1 LALARRLAPQA
12 RVAIAGRQPD
22 KLRAAAG
29 GSPGILVQQLDVA
42 DDASAASAVEAV
54 AASLGGIDLLVNAAG
69 NMTAYRIEDAD
80 AMRRA
85 ELDVATNFL
94 GSIRMTRLAL
104 PFLRQSKTGGVV
116 LISSVVALAPAPG
129 FAIYSATKAA
139 VRSLARSMRRELAGA
154 VSVYEVLPTW
164 TDTPQAASLRVGK
177 LTPDAVAAAIVS
189 GIERDRWEIR
199 VGRAGTVDFVNR
211 LRPSLAEAL
220 VARATRSR

>member
-1 LALARRLAPQA
+1 M
-12 RVAIAGRQPD
+12 
-22 KLRAAAG
+22 
-29 GSPGILVQQLDVA
+29 LVQQLDVT
-42 DDASAASAVEAV
+42 DDASAASAIEAV

-104 PFLRQSKTGGVV
+104 PHLRQSKTGGVV
-116 LISSVVALAPAPG
+116 MISSVVALAPAPG

-139 VRSLARSMRRELAGA
+139 VRSLARSMRQELAGD

-164 TDTPQAASLRVGK
+164 TDTPQATSLKVDK
-177 LTPDAVAAAIVS
+177 LTPDQVAAAIVS
-189 GIERDRWEIR
+189 GIERDRREIR
-199 VGRAGTVDFVNR
+199 VGRAGTVDLVNR